1 MRRGTTP
8 SYLLEIEGYDLRECV
23 VSVTIKQGDKKL
35 VLDGERIGI
44 SYEDGVSTIIFTLTQ
59 SETLGFK
66 NGYVS
71 IQVRWL
77 DETGYA
83 QCTEIEMIQVK
94 PVLNEAV
101 IGYE

>member
-35 VLDGERIGI
+35 ILDGERLGV
-44 SYEDGVSTIIFTLTQ
+44 SYDNDVSTIVFTLTQ
-59 SETLGFK
+59 SETLDFK
-66 NGYVS
+66 NGHVS

-77 DETGYA
+77 DVTGYA
-83 QCTEIEMIQVK
+83 QCTEIELIQVK
-94 PVLNEAV
+94 PILDETV
-101 IGYE
+101 IGNE